1 MRYFKHILFS
11 YKARQMDKKVLNYW
25 WEAVDLSG
33 FQYSKPYQNPQQ
45 YGQYRQYVSQ
55 TPHIEV
61 TYTN

>member
-25 WEAVDLSG
+25 WEAVDLSR

-45 YGQYRQYVSQ
+45 YGQYRQCCFSNSAYRGNV
-55 TPHIEV
+55 
-61 TYTN
+61 Y